1 MAKIIGIDL
10 GTSNSA
16 ASVVMGGKPT
26 IIPAAE
32 GVTVGG
38 KAFPSVVAFS
48 KTGDL
53 LIGEPARRQAVTNP
67 DSTIIAAKRKMGS
80 DHTFRILDKEY
91 KPQQISAFILQKIKK
106 DAEAFIGETVEK
118 VVITVPAYFDDNQR
132 QATKD
137 AGTIAGLDVV
147 RIINEPTAASLAFGL
162 DKAKEDMKILVFDFG
177 GGTLDVT
184 VMEMG
189 GGVFEVMSTS
199 GDTQLGGTDMDQ
211 TIINYIVDEFR
222 KKEGVDLSADTT
234 AMTRIREASEKAKIE
249 LSTVMET
256 DINLPFISHD
266 PSSGA
271 KNLEL
276 RVTRAKL
283 DDLISP
289 IVERCKPS
297 ILKALEDAKLTA
309 SDINKI
315 VMVGGPTRMPI
326 VRRFVSDVIGK
337 DAESGV
343 DPMEAVA
350 MGAAIQAGIIAG
362 DVTSDIV
369 LLDVTP
375 LTLGIETLGGVRE
388 PLIERNTTIP
398 TSKGK
403 VFTTA
408 ADNQTAVTIHVVQG
422 ERPMATDNVSL
433 GSFNLTDLPPAPRGV
448 PQIEVKF
455 DIDANGII
463 NVTAKDLG
471 TQKEAKITIE
481 SSSKLSKDDIERLK
495 KDAEKFSEEDK
506 KKKESIDLKNE
517 AESYIYTTE
526 KLVNHDLKDK
536 ITQEQGIKITD
547 AVREVKEAL
556 NKDASELKPKLDALQ
571 ALVTEVTVELY
582 KNAAPPPGGEGAGP
596 GDQGTS
602 GPNPEDSGTSGPNP
616 EDSGTSGPNPEDSG
630 TSGPNPEDSGT
641 SGPNP
646 EDSGTSGPNPED
658 SGTSGPNPEDSGTSG
673 PNPGD
678 SQESDTAKS

>member
-1 MAKIIGIDL
+1 MTKVIGIDL

-16 ASVVMGGKPT
+16 AAVIMGGKPT

-32 GVTVGG
+32 GATVGG

-48 KTGDL
+48 KDGDL
-53 LIGEPARRQAVTNP
+53 LVGEPARRQAVTNP
-67 DSTIIAAKRKMGS
+67 DNTIVAAKRKMGS
-80 DHTFRILDKEY
+80 DHVFKIQGKDY
-91 KPQQISAFILQKIKK
+91 KPQQISSFILQKIKK
-106 DAEAFIGETVEK
+106 DAEAFVGETVEK
-118 VVITVPAYFDDNQR
+118 AVITVPAYFDDNQR

-184 VMEMG
+184 IMEMG

-199 GDTQLGGTDMDQ
+199 GDTQLGGTDMDKV
-211 TIINYIVDEFR
+211 IIDYVVDEFK
-222 KKEGVDLSADTT
+222 KKEGLDLSQDST
-234 AMTRIREASEKAKIE
+234 AMTRIREAAEKAKIE

-256 DINLPFISHD
+256 DINLPFIAQD
-266 PSSGA
+266 SSGA

-276 RVTRAKL
+276 RITRAKL
-283 DDLISP
+283 DELIGP
-289 IVERCKPS
+289 IIERCKPS
-297 ILKALEDAKLTA
+297 IEKALEDAKLSK

-315 VMVGGPTRMPI
+315 VMVGGPTRIPL
-326 VRRFVSDVIGK
+326 VKKFVSEVIGK
-337 DAESGV
+337 EVESGV

-375 LTLGIETLGGVRE
+375 LTLGIETMGGVRE

-398 TSKGK
+398 TSKSK

-422 ERPMATDNVSL
+422 ERPMANDNVSL

-471 TQKEAKITIE
+471 TQKEATITIE
-481 SSSKLSKDDIERLK
+481 SSTKLSKDEIEKLK
-495 KDAEKFSEEDK
+495 EDAEKFSEEDK
-506 KKKESIDLKNE
+506 KKKEKIDLKNE
-517 AESYIYTTE
+517 AESFIYTTE

-536 ITQEQGIKITD
+536 ITQEQGIKVTD
-547 AVREVKEAL
+547 AVKEVKEVL
-556 NKDASELKPKLDALQ
+556 DKDIEELKPKLEALK
-571 ALVTEVTVELY
+571 TTVNEITTELY
-582 KNAAPPPGGEGAGP
+582 KNATPPPSA
-596 GDQGTS
+596 DQGGTEQQGQATGEQQEQTS
-602 GPNPEDSGTSGPNP
+602 SEQKS
-616 EDSGTSGPNPEDSG
+616 
-630 TSGPNPEDSGT
+630 
-641 SGPNP
+641 
-646 EDSGTSGPNPED
+646 
-658 SGTSGPNPEDSGTSG
+658 
-673 PNPGD
+673 
-678 SQESDTAKS
+678 ESSSTEETKNN

>member
-1 MAKIIGIDL
+1 MTKIIGIDL

-16 ASVVMGGKPT
+16 ASVIMGGKPT

-32 GVTVGG
+32 GATVGG
-38 KAFPSVVAFS
+38 KAFPSVVAFT
-48 KTGDL
+48 KEGDL
-53 LIGEPARRQAVTNP
+53 LVGEPARRQAVTNP
-67 DSTIIAAKRKMGS
+67 DSTIVAAKRKMGS
-80 DHTFRILDKEY
+80 EHIFKIQDKEY

-106 DAEAFIGETVEK
+106 DAEAFVGEPVEK
-118 VVITVPAYFDDNQR
+118 AVITVPAYFDDNQR

-162 DKAKEDMKILVFDFG
+162 DKVKEDMKILVFDFG

-184 VMEMG
+184 IMEMG

-199 GDTQLGGTDMDQ
+199 GDTQLGGTDMDK
-211 TIINYIVDEFR
+211 IIVDYVLDEFK
-222 KKEGVDLSADTT
+222 KKEGLDLSQDST
-234 AMTRIREASEKAKIE
+234 AMTRIREAAEKAKIE

-256 DINLPFISHD
+256 DINLPFIAQD

-276 RVTRAKL
+276 RMTRAKL
-283 DDLISP
+283 DELIGP
-289 IVERCKPS
+289 IIERCRPS
-297 ILKALEDAKLTA
+297 IEKSLEDAKLKK

-315 VMVGGPTRMPI
+315 VMVGGPTRIPL
-326 VRRFVSDVIGK
+326 VKKFVSEVIEK
-337 DAESGV
+337 EAESGV

-375 LTLGIETLGGVRE
+375 LTLGIETMGGVRE

-398 TSKGK
+398 TSKSK

-408 ADNQTAVTIHVVQG
+408 ADNQAAVTIHVVQG
-422 ERPMATDNVSL
+422 ERPMANDNVSL
-433 GSFNLTDLPPAPRGV
+433 GSFNLTDLPPAPRGI

-471 TQKEAKITIE
+471 TQKEATITIE
-481 SSSKLSKDDIERLK
+481 STTKLSKDEIEKLK
-495 KDAEKFSEEDK
+495 EDAEKFSEEDK
-506 KKKESIDLKNE
+506 KKKEKIDLKNE
-517 AESYIYTTE
+517 AESFIYTTE

-536 ITQEQGIKITD
+536 ITQEQGIKVTD
-547 AVREVKEAL
+547 AVKEVKEVL
-556 NKDASELKPKLDALQ
+556 DKEIDELKPKLETLKS
-571 ALVTEVTVELY
+571 TVNEITTELY
-582 KNAAPPPGGEGAGP
+582 KNVTPPPGSDQQTGEGQQEQTAGEQNSKSSST
-596 GDQGTS
+596 GEGQ
-602 GPNPEDSGTSGPNP
+602 
-616 EDSGTSGPNPEDSG
+616 
-630 TSGPNPEDSGT
+630 
-641 SGPNP
+641 
-646 EDSGTSGPNPED
+646 
-658 SGTSGPNPEDSGTSG
+658 
-673 PNPGD
+673 
-678 SQESDTAKS
+678 QEQTAGEQNSKSSSTDETKNN

>member
-1 MAKIIGIDL
+1 MTKIIGIDL

-16 ASVVMGGKPT
+16 AAVVMGGKPT

-32 GVTVGG
+32 GATVGG

-48 KTGDL
+48 KDGDL
-53 LIGEPARRQAVTNP
+53 LVGEPARRQAITNP
-67 DSTIIAAKRKMGS
+67 DNTITAAKRKMGS
-80 DHTFRILDKEY
+80 DHTFTIMDKAY

-106 DAEAFIGETVEK
+106 DAEAFVGEPIQK
-118 VVITVPAYFDDNQR
+118 AVITVPAYFDDNQR

-147 RIINEPTAASLAFGL
+147 RIINEPTAASLAYGL

-184 VMEMG
+184 IMEMG
-189 GGVFEVMSTS
+189 GGVFEVLSTS
-199 GDTQLGGTDMDQ
+199 GDTQLGGTDMDKVL
-211 TIINYIVDEFR
+211 IDFIVDEFR
-222 KKEGVDLSADTT
+222 KKEGVDLTADST
-234 AMTRIREASEKAKIE
+234 AMARIREASEKAKIE

-256 DINLPFISHD
+256 DVNLPFIAHD
-266 PSSGA
+266 PAAGA
-271 KNLEL
+271 KNLEI
-276 RVTRAKL
+276 RITRAKL
-283 DDLISP
+283 DELIEP

-297 ILKALEDAKLTA
+297 VLKALEDAKLTP
-309 SDINKI
+309 DNIDRI
-315 VMVGGPTRMPI
+315 VMVGGPTRIPL
-326 VRRFVSDVIGK
+326 VKEFVSKIIGQRS
-337 DAESGV
+337 ESGV

-398 TSKGK
+398 TSKSK

-433 GSFNLTDLPPAPRGV
+433 GSFNLTDLPPAPRGI

-481 SSSKLSKDDIERLK
+481 STSKLSPDEIEKLK
-495 KDAEKFSEEDK
+495 EDAEKFSEEDK
-506 KKKESIDLKNE
+506 KKKERIDLKNE

-536 ITQEQGIKITD
+536 ISQEQGIKITD

-556 NKDASELKPKLDALQ
+556 NKESDELKTKLTTLQ
-571 ALVTEVTVELY
+571 TLVSEVTTELY
-582 KNAAPPPGGEGAGP
+582 KNAATAEAQNQQQQGATQE
-596 GDQGTS
+596 QGTEQ
-602 GPNPEDSGTSGPNP
+602 PNADDGGQTINDDPGTPEQGAEESTSSEQQQQQQQASSEPD
-616 EDSGTSGPNPEDSG
+616 EKKTV
-630 TSGPNPEDSGT
+630 
-641 SGPNP
+641 
-646 EDSGTSGPNPED
+646 
-658 SGTSGPNPEDSGTSG
+658 
-673 PNPGD
+673 
-678 SQESDTAKS
+678 

>member
-1 MAKIIGIDL
+1 MTKIIGIDL

-16 ASVVMGGKPT
+16 ASVIMGGKPT

-32 GVTVGG
+32 GATVGG
-38 KAFPSVVAFS
+38 KAFPSVVAFT
-48 KTGDL
+48 KEGDL
-53 LIGEPARRQAVTNP
+53 LVGEPARRQAVTNP
-67 DSTIIAAKRKMGS
+67 DSTIVAAKRKMGS
-80 DHTFRILDKEY
+80 EHIFKIQDKEY

-106 DAEAFIGETVEK
+106 DAEAFVGEPVEK
-118 VVITVPAYFDDNQR
+118 AVITVPAYFDDNQR

-184 VMEMG
+184 IMEMG

-199 GDTQLGGTDMDQ
+199 GDTQLGGTDMDK
-211 TIINYIVDEFR
+211 IIVDYVIDEFK
-222 KKEGVDLSADTT
+222 KKEGLDLSQDST

-256 DINLPFISHD
+256 DINLPFIAQD

-276 RVTRAKL
+276 RMTRAKL
-283 DDLISP
+283 DELIGP
-289 IVERCKPS
+289 IIERCRPS
-297 ILKALEDAKLTA
+297 IEKALEDAKLKK

-315 VMVGGPTRMPI
+315 VMVGGPTRIPL
-326 VRRFVSDVIGK
+326 VKKFVSEVIEK
-337 DAESGV
+337 EVESGV

-375 LTLGIETLGGVRE
+375 LTLGIETMGGVRE

-398 TSKGK
+398 TSKSK

-422 ERPMATDNVSL
+422 ERPMANDNVSL
-433 GSFNLTDLPPAPRGV
+433 GSFNLTDLPPAPRGI

-471 TQKEAKITIE
+471 TQKEATITIE
-481 SSSKLSKDDIERLK
+481 SNTKLSKDEIEKLK
-495 KDAEKFSEEDK
+495 EDAEKFSEEDK
-506 KKKESIDLKNE
+506 KKKEKIDLRNE
-517 AESYIYTTE
+517 AESFIYTTE

-536 ITQEQGIKITD
+536 ITQEQGIKVTD
-547 AVREVKEAL
+547 AVKEVKEVL
-556 NKDASELKPKLDALQ
+556 DKEIDELKPKLETLKS
-571 ALVTEVTVELY
+571 TVNEITTELY
-582 KNAAPPPGGEGAGP
+582 KNATPPPGSDQQTGEGQ
-596 GDQGTS
+596 QGQTTTEQNS
-602 GPNPEDSGTSGPNP
+602 
-616 EDSGTSGPNPEDSG
+616 
-630 TSGPNPEDSGT
+630 
-641 SGPNP
+641 
-646 EDSGTSGPNPED
+646 
-658 SGTSGPNPEDSGTSG
+658 
-673 PNPGD
+673 
-678 SQESDTAKS
+678 ESSSTDETKN